1 MKQRGRKSAAQLATV
16 TALPTRLLSP
26 PADLSQDESAVWAR
40 VAATK
45 PGDWW
50 DAGSVP
56 LLAQYVRATV
66 QSELVAELV
75 RSVGQNMLA
84 DPDEMGRYK
93 ELRKIQAALSGEI
106 SSLATKMRLTQQSR
120 YNAKNSDTASRRGG
134 GGGRKPWQSHDVI
147 DA

>member
-16 TALPTRLLSP
+16 TAMPLRMLEAPGDLSP
-26 PADLSQDESAVWAR
+26 EEAAVWSR

-50 DAGSVP
+50 DAGSMP
-56 LLAQYVRATV
+56 LLAQYARATV
-66 QSELVAELV
+66 QAELVAELV
-75 RSVGQNMLA
+75 RTVGQNMVA
-84 DPDEMGRYK
+84 DPSELGRYK
-93 ELRKIQAALSGEI
+93 ELRKLQAALSAEMT
-106 SSLATKMRLTQQSR
+106 SLATKMRLTQQSR

-134 GGGRKPWQSHDVI
+134 GGGMKPWHSHDVI